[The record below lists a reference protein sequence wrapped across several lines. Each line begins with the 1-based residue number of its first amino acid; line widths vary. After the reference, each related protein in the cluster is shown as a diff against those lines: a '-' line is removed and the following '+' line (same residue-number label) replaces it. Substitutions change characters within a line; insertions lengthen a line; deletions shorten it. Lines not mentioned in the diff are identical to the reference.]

1 MSNVAQRLL
10 LFFIGIPL
18 FAAAVIFL
26 PGYHHAAIAALAILL
41 AGGSAAEMAGLLR
54 AGGTEVSVG
63 LSAALG
69 FLVPSLYYAETFLPI
84 ASAGRAGLA
93 TIGLA
98 VLAVACFAPFAYAKK
113 ENLEKVL
120 KTASGYGLLLIYP
133 CLLSGFIVLII
144 AEMPRATEAIFSYA
158 FLTLGNDSLAWLT
171 GVTLGKR
178 KNLVAASP
186 NKSLAGFIGG
196 MGGSCAGIF
205 IARALFPA
213 AFASSPAWA
222 LILMALAVGL
232 AAISGD
238 LFESALK
245 RSVGVKD
252 SGHII
257 PGRGGCLDS
266 FDSLLFAAP
275 VFYVTSLFL
284 GLFR

>member
-1 MSNVAQRLL
+1 MTNVAQRLL
-10 LFFIGIPL
+10 LFFIGIPIFIAL
-18 FAAAVIFL
+18 VVFL
-26 PGYHHAAIAALAILL
+26 PGYHHAAVAVLAILL
-41 AGGSAAEMAGLLR
+41 AGGSAAEMARLLR
-54 AGGTEVSVG
+54 AGGIEVSIG
-63 LSAALG
+63 LSTAFG
-69 FLVPSLYYAETFLPI
+69 FLVPSLYFAETFLSI
-84 ASAGRAGLA
+84 SSAGRAGLA
-93 TIGLA
+93 TIGLGI
-98 VLAVACFAPFAYAKK
+98 LAVACFAPFAYAKK

-120 KTASGYGLLLIYP
+120 KTASGYGFLLIYP
-133 CLLSGFIVLII
+133 CLLSGFIVLI
-144 AEMPRATEAIFSYA
+144 ASEAPHATEAIFSYA

-196 MGGSCAGIF
+196 MGGSCAGILL
-205 IARALFPA
+205 ARFLFPS
-213 AFASSPAWA
+213 AFASSSVWA
-222 LILMALAVGL
+222 LLVMALAVGI

-252 SGHII
+252 SGHMV
-257 PGRGGCLDS
+257 PGRGGFLDS

-275 VFYVTSLFL
+275 VFYVASLLL